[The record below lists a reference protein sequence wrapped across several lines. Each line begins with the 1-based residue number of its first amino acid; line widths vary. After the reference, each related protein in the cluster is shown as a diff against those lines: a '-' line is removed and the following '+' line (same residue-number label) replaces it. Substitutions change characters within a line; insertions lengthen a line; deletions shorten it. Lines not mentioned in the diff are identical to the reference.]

1 MKKKIFIIVWLAV
14 CTFYAKATINQI
26 RWGSSGDP
34 LNGLTVTWSN
44 NGAADSVKWG
54 YTTSFEKGSFAG
66 TKRTGYASGIS
77 FFKYQFPAVTASST
91 IYYKLYDS
99 NGHTWTTQKT
109 FTTAPD
115 PNLNIYS
122 FAALGDCRDYPATL
136 TTISNLVTARKPA
149 ITLFNG
155 DLTLTGTST
164 SQYNTFFTACSNFL
178 QNNLVYH
185 AEGNH
190 DSYNTS
196 LFSNLWD
203 IPTTNGTNLYYSV
216 RYGNTLFI
224 TINSCDPSNSTQLNW
239 LTTTLTNAAS
249 DPTIV
254 WKIIS
259 LHHAFFTVGN
269 HAGDMNSYRSTIWKL
284 FDDHGVD
291 IVFTGHDHNYQRSK
305 PVNLNV
311 SSTAPVSQYGSA
323 AGQGRCEVVSGGAGA
338 GLYTQGST
346 ADAWAINLF
355 NSTYNYVFCDVN
367 GCKISLK
374 AYDQNNAIIDS
385 VTFNKTGLQ
394 ACNTTGVGVF
404 KQKFNPITIFPNPV
418 ENSFTLHYSSE
429 EMGEVLIKIFDAAG
443 KEIDTIKANK
453 LQTEIDIK
461 HDMSKH
467 AKGIYTVSVMVGNQ
481 KDNAML
487 ILSK

>member
-1 MKKKIFIIVWLAV
+1 MFNIH
-14 CTFYAKATINQI
+14 ATINQI
-26 RWGSSGDP
+26 RWGSSNGP
-34 LNGLTVTWSN
+34 LNGLTITWSN
-44 NGAADSVKWG
+44 NGATDSIAWG
-54 YTTSFEKGSFAG
+54 YTTSYEKGHFSG
-66 TKRTGYASGIS
+66 TKRAGYSSGIS
-77 FFKYQFPAVTASST
+77 FFKYAFPTVTANAT

-109 FTTAPD
+109 YTTAPD
-115 PNLNIYS
+115 PNLNVYS

-136 TTISNLVTARKPA
+136 TTISNLVSARKPA

-155 DLTLTGTST
+155 DLTLTGTSA
-164 SQYNTFFTACSNFL
+164 SQYNTFFTACANFL

-203 IPTTNGTNLYYSV
+203 IPVTNGSNLYYSV

-224 TINSCDPSNSTQLNW
+224 TLNTCDPSNATQLTW
-239 LTTTLTNAAS
+239 LQNTLSSAAA

-254 WKIIS
+254 WKIVS

-269 HAGDMNSYRSTIWKL
+269 HAGDMNSYRSTIWKA

-311 SSTAPVSQYGSA
+311 SSTSPVAQYGSG

-385 VTFNKTGLQ
+385 VTFNKTGVQ
-394 ACNTTGVGVF
+394 ACTNTTDI
-404 KQKFNPITIFPNPV
+404 KYKPKFNPITIFPNPV

-429 EMGEVLIKIFDAAG
+429 EVGDVSIKIFDQLGREVDA
-443 KEIDTIKANK
+443 IKTNK
-453 LQTEIDIK
+453 TQTDLDIK

-487 ILSK
+487 ILTK